1 MLFRFIRTDNQPNGW
16 GPDLDHVRLRASC
29 PADVN
34 GDGFLTP
41 TDFTAW
47 INAFNNNLPGCDQ
60 NADGFCTPTD
70 FTAWI
75 ANFNA
80 GC

>member
-1 MLFRFIRTDNQPNGW
+1 MS
-16 GPDLDHVRLRASC
+16 A
-29 PADVN
+29 A
-34 GDGFLTP
+34 
-41 TDFTAW
+41 
-47 INAFNNNLPGCDQ
+47 CDQ
-60 NADGFCTPTD
+60 NGDDLCTPAD

>member
-1 MLFRFIRTDNQPNGW
+1 MYPRSVMHAPCDAG
-16 GPDLDHVRLRASC
+16 
-29 PADVN
+29 
-34 GDGFLTP
+34 

-47 INAFNNNLPGCDQ
+47 INAFNNNLSACDQ
-60 NADGFCTPTD
+60 NGDGTCTPTD

-80 GC
+80 GCP

>member
-1 MLFRFIRTDNQPNGW
+1 VKFPFVDPITLMDSEEGC
-16 GPDLDHVRLRASC
+16 V
-29 PADVN
+29 ADVN
-34 GDGFLTP
+34 GDGMLSP
-41 TDFTAW
+41 ADFTAW
-47 INAFNNNLPGCDQ
+47 IAAFNSGAAGCDQ
-60 NADGFCTPTD
+60 NADGMCTPAD